1 MRKGFQVALKRF
13 TLDFRNNF
21 FMESLFEH
29 WNGLFRE
36 VVECLPLEGFK
47 RHVDV
52 ATGTR
57 LSDGTQKVRLMVGF
71 GGPIE
76 SGDPEDLSQAR

>member
-1 MRKGFQVALKRF
+1 M
-13 TLDFRNNF
+13 
-21 FMESLFEH
+21 
-29 WNGLFRE
+29 
-36 VVECLPLEGFK
+36 
-47 RHVDV
+47 DV
-52 ATGTR
+52 ATGTQ